1 MDRVAF
7 KMILVPGSAEEYK
20 RRHDHVWPEI
30 AALLKQTGVSE
41 YSIFLEEENHTLYA
55 YLKAADSKL
64 LDTLQTN
71 AIMHKW
77 WAYMADISVSNADNS
92 PVVIPLT
99 EVFYLP

>member
-20 RRHDHVWPEI
+20 RRHDHIWPEI
-30 AALLKQTGVSE
+30 AALLKQVGVND
-41 YSIFLEEENHTLYA
+41 YSIFLEEETHTLYA

-64 LDTLQTN
+64 LETLQHN